1 MVKNAGP
8 KGITFREMGRQSA
21 GKLPQRERD
30 DIIRLLHESGDIFF
44 VENVNAGKTRGGVKR
59 PAYVHR
65 SFIKDQADEE

>member
-1 MVKNAGP
+1 
-8 KGITFREMGRQSA
+8 MGRQSA

-44 VENVNAGKTRGGVKR
+44 VDNVNEGKRGVKR

-65 SFIKDQADEE
+65 SFIKGQADED